1 MAQNNAAAAV
11 SSVFR
16 TPELK
21 DKIVFTLL
29 CLLVY
34 RIGAHITAP
43 GIDTQALIDFFANQG
58 KSGSGGLLGLYDL
71 FTGGQLSRATVFALG
86 IMPYISA
93 SIFLQIAGAVVPSV
107 EKMQKD
113 EEGRKKINQWT
124 RYATVAL
131 AAVQAWGFALFTES
145 LTGAIAH
152 PGMAF
157 RFQMAFFLTT
167 GAIFVMWLGEQ
178 ITERGLGNG
187 ASLIIFFS
195 IVERIWPGIGTTF
208 GFVNT
213 GAIGSFSLLVL
224 AALMVAVVAGVVAI
238 TMAARRILI
247 QIPQR
252 TMARGRMREAA
263 RSFIPLRINTAGVMP
278 IVFAQSIIVVPGAF
292 AQFFKNTTAQRLAE
306 LFAPGSGWYI
316 GLMAFLI
323 LFFTYFYTSIIFNP
337 IDLAENLKKQGGFI
351 PGVKPGAKTAEY
363 IDQVVSRITLP
374 GALFLTAIALLPVL
388 ISRLINVPSSV
399 SFGGTSLLIVVG
411 VALDTLAQVQQHL
424 LLRKYDG
431 FMKKGKLKIRGRQ
444 QPGPGGF

>member
-11 SSVFR
+11 SSVFK

-21 DKIVFTLL
+21 DKILFTLL

-43 GIDTQALIDFFANQG
+43 GVDILALTDFFKNQ
-58 KSGSGGLLGLYDL
+58 KNSGGLLGLYDL

-124 RYATVAL
+124 RYATVFL

-145 LTGAIAH
+145 LQGAIAS
-152 PGMAF
+152 PGMGF
-157 RFQMAFFLTT
+157 RLQMAFFLTT

-195 IVERIWPGIGTTF
+195 IVERIWPGIFTTF
-208 GFVNT
+208 GYVNT
-213 GAIGSFSLLVL
+213 QVIGLFNLVVL
-224 AALMVAVVAGVVAI
+224 VAVMVGVVAGVVAI

-292 AQFFKNTTAQRLAE
+292 ASFSHNAFAQRLAE
-306 LFAPGSGWYI
+306 IFAVGSVWY
-316 GLMAFLI
+316 LLVSAVLI

-363 IDQVVSRITLP
+363 IDQVVTRITLP
-374 GALFLTAIALLPVL
+374 GAIFLTVIALLPVV
-388 ISRLINVPSSV
+388 ISRAVNVPFG
-399 SFGGTSLLIVVG
+399 FGGTSLLIVVG

-444 QPGPGGF
+444 QTTPGGF

>member
-11 SSVFR
+11 SNIFK

-34 RIGAHITAP
+34 RIGAHVTAP
-43 GIDTQALIDFFANQG
+43 GVDVVALQDFFRN
-58 KSGSGGLLGLYDL
+58 SGQAGGGLLGLYDL
-71 FTGGQLSRATVFALG
+71 FTGGQLSRATVLALG

-93 SIFLQIAGAVVPSV
+93 SIFMQIAAAVVPQL
-107 EKMQKD
+107 EKMNKD
-113 EEGRKKINQWT
+113 EEGRKRVNQWT
-124 RYATVAL
+124 RYATVLL
-131 AAVQAWGFALFTES
+131 AWVQAWGFALFTES
-145 LTGAIAH
+145 LQGAVAG
-152 PGMAF
+152 PGFGF
-157 RFQMAFFLTT
+157 RLQMAFFLTA
-167 GAIFVMWLGEQ
+167 GALFVMWLGEQ

-187 ASLIIFFS
+187 ASLLIFFS
-195 IVERIWPGIGTTF
+195 IVERIWPGIGQTF
-208 GFVNT
+208 RFVST
-213 GAIGSFSLLVL
+213 GAIGAFSLLVL
-224 AALMVAVVAGVVAI
+224 VALMVSVVAAVVYV

-263 RSFIPLRINTAGVMP
+263 RSFIPLRIVTAGVMP
-278 IVFAQSIIVVPGAF
+278 IVFAQSVIVVPGAI
-292 AQFFKNTTAQRLAE
+292 AQFWGGPKLQQAAEYFNPGTALY
-306 LFAPGSGWYI
+306 YI
-316 GLMAFLI
+316 LSAILI

-374 GALFLTAIALLPVL
+374 GAIFLTLIALLPIWILGVF
-388 ISRLINVPSSV
+388 NVPFT
-399 SFGGTSLLIVVG
+399 FGGTSLLIVVG
-411 VALDTLAQVQQHL
+411 VALDTLAQMQQHL

-431 FMKKGKLKIRGRQ
+431 FMKKGRLRFRGRQ
-444 QPGPGGF
+444 STIGGF

>member
-1 MAQNNAAAAV
+1 MAQTNAATAV
-11 SSVFR
+11 SNVFK

-21 DKIVFTLL
+21 DKILFTLL
-29 CLLVY
+29 CLLIY

-43 GIDTQALIDFFANQG
+43 VVDIQALTDFFRNQSHNG
-58 KSGSGGLLGLYDL
+58 GGLLGLYDL

-93 SIFLQIAGAVVPSV
+93 SIFVQIAGAVVPQV

-113 EEGRKKINQWT
+113 EEGRKKLNQWT
-124 RYATVAL
+124 RYATVFL
-131 AAVQAWGFALFTES
+131 AGVQACGFALFTES
-145 LTGAIAH
+145 LQGAIAN
-152 PGMAF
+152 PGFGF
-157 RFQMAFFLTT
+157 RLQMAFFLTT
-167 GAIFVMWLGEQ
+167 GAIFVMWLGEK

-208 GFVNT
+208 NYVSKGV
-213 GAIGSFSLLVL
+213 IGPFSLLVL
-224 AALMVAVVAGVVAI
+224 AAVMVLVVAGVVAI

-278 IVFAQSIIVVPGAF
+278 IVFAQSIIVVPGAI
-292 AQFFKNTTAQRLAE
+292 AQFSGNPTAQRLAE
-306 LFAPGSGWYI
+306 LFTPGSVWYLI
-316 GLMAFLI
+316 SNAILI

-337 IDLAENLKKQGGFI
+337 IDLSENLKKQGGFI

-363 IDQVVSRITLP
+363 IDTVVSRITLP
-374 GALFLTAIALLPVL
+374 GAIFLTVIALLPVV
-388 ISRLINVPSSV
+388 ISRAANVPFT
-399 SFGGTSLLIVVG
+399 FGGTSLLIVVG

-431 FMKKGKLKIRGRQ
+431 FMKKGRLKVRGSQ
-444 QPGPGGF
+444 TAGSGF